1 MTAVYSVGSRL
12 FEVGFR
18 ALGLRRRLVGGEHL
32 PRTGPGILASNHIGY
47 LDFSFV
53 MLAPPRPRREVRF
66 LARAEFF
73 EQPVTGFLLRQ
84 LGQIPVD
91 VHGDAPAAIAM
102 ATERLQQ
109 GELVGLHPEGT
120 ISPSF
125 VTRPAR
131 SGAVR
136 LADATG
142 APIIPCA
149 VWGSQRL
156 LTKGRPPGLSRGVAI
171 EVRYG
176 PPFHPRAATIAG
188 RTQEVMDRIE
198 GLLAD
203 AQRAYPQRP
212 GPPPDDWW
220 QPAHLGG
227 SAPTLEQAD
236 ARIRAQIAERRA
248 AAAQRSRRGGRPEDR
263 RGADNGA
270 RLRSTG
276 DRPEPRWPT
285 EVGRQVSVG
294 VHRRGTASS

>member
-1 MTAVYSVGSRL
+1 VEQLGVTAVYSVGSRL
-12 FEVGFR
+12 FELGFR

-32 PRTGPGILASNHIGY
+32 PRTGPGILASNHVGY

-73 EQPVTGFLLRQ
+73 DQPVTGFLLRR
-84 LGQIPVD
+84 LDQIPVE
-91 VHGDAPAAIAM
+91 VHGDATTAIAT
-102 ATERLQQ
+102 ATERLRT

-125 VTRPAR
+125 VTRRAR
-131 SGAVR
+131 SGAIR

-142 APIIPCA
+142 APIVPCA

-156 LTKGRPPGLSRGVAI
+156 LTKGRPPSPTRGVAI

-176 PPFHPRAATIAG
+176 EPFHPQAATVHG
-188 RTQEVMDRIE
+188 RTQELMDRID

-212 GPPPDDWW
+212 GPYPDDWW

-227 SAPTLEQAD
+227 SAPTPEQAE
-236 ARIRAQIAERRA
+236 ARIRAQNAQRRT
-248 AAAQRSRRGGRPEDR
+248 AAAQRARRGGRPEDR
-263 RGADNGA
+263 RDPGNERG
-270 RLRSTG
+270 SG
-276 DRPEPRWPT
+276 P
-285 EVGRQVSVG
+285 
-294 VHRRGTASS
+294 RGTDRSLDGRPRSAGR

>member
-1 MTAVYSVGSRL
+1 VTAVYSVGSRL
-12 FEVGFR
+12 FELGFR
-18 ALGLRRRLVGGEHL
+18 ALRLRRRLIGGEHL

-47 LDFSFV
+47 LDFCFV
-53 MLAPPRPRREVRF
+53 MLALPRPRREIRF

-73 EQPVTGFLLRQ
+73 DQPVTGFLLRQ

-91 VHGDAPAAIAM
+91 VHGDAPAAIET
-102 ATERLQQ
+102 ATALLRH

-125 VTRPAR
+125 VPRRAR

-149 VWGSQRL
+149 VWGSHRL
-156 LTKGRPPGLSRGVAI
+156 LTKGRPPSLTPGVAI

-176 PPFHPRAATIAG
+176 PPFHPTAATVEG
-188 RTQEVMDRIE
+188 RSDELMDRIRA
-198 GLLAD
+198 LLAE

-220 QPAHLGG
+220 LPAHLGG
-227 SAPTLEQAD
+227 SAPTVQE
-236 ARIRAQIAERRA
+236 AERRA
-248 AAAQRSRRGGRPEDR
+248 REDR
-263 RGADNGA
+263 EA
-270 RLRSTG
+270 RKAA
-276 DRPEPRWPT
+276 
-285 EVGRQVSVG
+285 
-294 VHRRGTASS
+294 RRV